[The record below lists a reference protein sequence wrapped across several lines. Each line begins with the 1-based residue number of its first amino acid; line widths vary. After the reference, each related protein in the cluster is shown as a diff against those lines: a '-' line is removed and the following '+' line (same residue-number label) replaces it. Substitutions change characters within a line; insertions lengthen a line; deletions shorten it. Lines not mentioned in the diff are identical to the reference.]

1 LMRARPLPLGVDLGA
16 SRIRVAYAERDAA
29 GEPHV
34 VAVAAR
40 DVETSLET
48 EADIDAL
55 AAIVDELARETGA
68 NVRRAVIAVPPSE
81 AAIRVVRFP
90 KMRWG
95 ERRRAAAFEAERF
108 AGWDMKN
115 VRTLVRV
122 HAVNR
127 CERLLA
133 VGAVREAALTAR
145 LRVLKRAGLRPAGV
159 DYCAFALRRAFP
171 HADAVLDVGF
181 RRSVLYGFGAD
192 GPFAAALPGGGEF
205 VTGAIGAALS
215 IERHV
220 AERRKR
226 ILGTAGAGEEA
237 RAELAAQAA
246 AAIGKLRASIPV
258 RRIAMTGNGARL
270 SGFAADIESATRALV
285 EVPVSELLQGGAYPE
300 DVVRAAAPDWAM
312 VAALASWGAA
322 T

>member
-1 LMRARPLPLGVDLGA
+1 VRRRPLPLGIDLGTA
-16 SRIRVAYAERDAA
+16 RLRVAYAERDRA
-29 GEPHV
+29 GAPRV
-34 VAVAAR
+34 VAVATR

-48 EADIDAL
+48 DADIDAL

-68 NVRRAVIAVPPSE
+68 GTRRAVIAVPTAE

-90 KMRWG
+90 KMRWA

-108 AGWDMKN
+108 AGWDAKN

-127 CERLLA
+127 VERLHA
-133 VGAVREAALTAR
+133 VGAVREAALAAR
-145 LRVLKRAGLRPAGV
+145 LRVLKRAGLRAAGV
-159 DYCAFALRRAFP
+159 DFCAYALRRAFP
-171 HADAVLDVGF
+171 NADAVLDVGF
-181 RRSVLYGFGAD
+181 RRSVLYGFAAD
-192 GPFAAALPGGGEF
+192 GPIATALPGGGEF

-237 RAELAAQAA
+237 RGELVAQAA
-246 AAIGKLRASIPV
+246 TAIGKLRASVPV

-270 SGFAADIESATRALV
+270 SGLAADIESATQALV
-285 EVPVSELLQGGAYPE
+285 EVPVSDLLQGGAYPE

-312 VAALASWGAA
+312 AAALASWGAA

>member
-1 LMRARPLPLGVDLGA
+1 MRATLLPLGIDLGS
-16 SRIRVAYAERDAA
+16 SRLRVAYAERDRA
-29 GEPHV
+29 GRPHV

-40 DVETSLET
+40 DVEISLDT
-48 EADIDAL
+48 DADIDAA
-55 AAIVDELARETGA
+55 AAIVNELARETGA
-68 NVRRAVIAVPPSE
+68 GVRSAVVAIPPSE
-81 AAIRVVRFP
+81 ATIRVVHFP

-108 AGWDMKN
+108 AGWDVKS

-122 HAVNR
+122 HSVNR
-127 CERLLA
+127 AERLHA
-133 VGAVREAALTAR
+133 VGAVREAALFAR

-159 DYCAFALRRAFP
+159 DYCAYALRRAFP
-171 HADAVLDVGF
+171 QADAVLDVGF
-181 RRSVLYGFGAD
+181 RRSVLYGFATD
-192 GPFAAALPGGGEF
+192 GPLAAALPGGGEF

-237 RAELAAQAA
+237 RGELASQAA

-270 SGFAADIESATRALV
+270 CGFAADVESATQALV
-285 EVPVSELLQGGAYPE
+285 EVPVTDLLQGGPYPD

-312 VAALASWGAA
+312 AAALASWGAA